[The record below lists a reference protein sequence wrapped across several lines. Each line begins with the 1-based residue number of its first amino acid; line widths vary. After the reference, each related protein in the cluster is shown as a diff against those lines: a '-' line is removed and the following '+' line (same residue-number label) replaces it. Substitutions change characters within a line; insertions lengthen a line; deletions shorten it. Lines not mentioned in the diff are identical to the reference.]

1 MTDRNAA
8 TMGKSAKQEPVKGD
22 DGKAVNRDKSSNA
35 TASGNHKAPTKKR
48 RKVNHDVVL
57 RMCSRGF
64 ALGFQAVDS
73 STPIPG
79 AWLNMAHES
88 IYRNKKSIG
97 LTSLRRFIIACVYCR
112 RSERPCTRC
121 IKRNIGHLCHDEP
134 RDADSKKA
142 KSVQSTQSIQAP
154 SVVDESDAQ
163 SDMARSSISSTMGPP
178 PPTFD
183 TTRQRGSK
191 SFGGVLGQGSPLSIV
206 QPGQVSGLQ
215 GNALNNGNSNANQF
229 AGFQDAWMTAQNHFH
244 DMNSYHPNY
253 MIASEVT
260 HEFNLLNDFLH
271 TSLLD
276 DGSVPPEEQQ
286 SPAFKRSSQSQSEM
300 LPMFGNNNTNTSMG
314 VGGSNT
320 MSNMTEGSMLPPPP
334 NVEGK
339 NIPRPGSVVPADK
352 AREYYLQ
359 AADPSGNDTPE
370 ERMARVLKAKYD
382 AGLLK
387 PFNYINGYSR
397 LGAYLN
403 SHITT
408 ASREKILRTIAR
420 FRPAFREKA
429 HALTDIELVY
439 VEMWFEKQLMDYDR
453 VFASMAV
460 PACCW
465 RRTGEIF
472 RGNKEMA
479 ELIGVSVAQLRDGK
493 IALHEI
499 LTEESMVRYWEEFG
513 TIAFDPAHETLL
525 TACSLKNP
533 TPGSTHPVVKCCFSF
548 MIRRDEH
555 KLIGTEF
562 ATDLL
567 SKLPTSCDSSSTD
580 VLLSDLNH
588 HIATANVLA
597 ENRIAPPLE
606 VSRNLKDIGRKLWN
620 ECIKERRK
628 RANLLQ
634 SASRTQLLV
643 RTRVLAFLAHALA
656 REHRRGKRR
665 DNLEEIIYMMGLSLT
680 LARVC
685 VESSDLDG
693 ALLSMAKAADYIGQ
707 LKNINNLTTEDRA
720 QVQKIE
726 AEYLTMRCALSWKQ
740 GRLDVAEHMYA
751 KADVLLHN
759 LDPISA
765 EHLADTFHGIGGD
778 LLSKGDNEMALKWL
792 RRALDLIN
800 DQALERL
807 STEGLEL
814 RISIYHELIQAFL
827 ATGSQDGLQEAENL
841 VSHVESEIGDKPVVL
856 HWRLEIL
863 QRSPSEVFN
872 ADACASIL
880 RRMIRSLDLS
890 DAGLGFLLHGISELR
905 IRGPRLAIGLM
916 DELLLR
922 KLMPSCNMDWIGKAI
937 VRRVWMGT
945 MEADASVSV
954 ADLTQTLDQLVQEA
968 GQCDVEAS
976 TAALS
981 LIWKKLDTSYSKKQY
996 KESQLWC
1003 QLALHSIFAN
1013 SGEACQGKF
1022 SRRLVL
1028 CATSCSDAETAFSAF
1043 HSMPKST
1050 QDEPLTRYLMFRVSL
1065 LNWDHD
1071 LGRQCVEF
1079 LGKFAEKSQC
1089 RDILYACIRDAQH
1102 VGDKLMT
1109 LEALKAVA
1117 ETFDDEGSLTINLP
1131 SILRCTIRLIHSLE
1145 SQGGSEGDASPELAE
1160 ETCRIFER
1168 ACEHAKLD
1176 PRDEQGCKVFTGLW
1190 HLIRIFRVCLA
1201 FVDCY
1206 PSDLPS
1212 EDDTDLRLMSVRC
1225 HFVIAAALVSQAR
1238 TEDKVDEQLQQYLET
1253 RRHISEFDTLFDTHF
1268 RNDPKS
1274 QIYPDLLA
1282 KLSTLFVFD
1291 FESAVCL
1298 KSWDDLSQ
1306 IIRKAQICQNETMY
1320 KAMGDCLLRS
1330 EASGNV
1336 VYGTMRL
1343 IINEIFSL
1351 EQFDNQQLAKY
1362 MRCMFQAI
1370 LPLDDNLA
1378 FQVVEQAVQIA
1389 REGSQVQ
1396 KPFPAEDLDWI
1407 IATTFNHAID
1417 ILARGDE
1424 DLCQQ
1429 WAMKALDLT
1438 KYMDDN
1444 GDMRDMLQERVV
1456 KLGLSKG
1463 APS

>member
-8 TMGKSAKQEPVKGD
+8 AMDKGAKQEPAGGD
-22 DGKAVNRDKSSNA
+22 NGKAVNRDKSSN
-35 TASGNHKAPTKKR
+35 TAAPGTHKAPTKKR
-48 RKVNHDVVL
+48 RKVNHVL
-57 RMCSRGF
+57 LRN
-64 ALGFQAVDS
+64 ALAGHARW
-73 STPIPG
+73 G
-79 AWLNMAHES
+79 WE
-88 IYRNKKSIG
+88 
-97 LTSLRRFIIACVYCR
+97 
-112 RSERPCTRC
+112 C

-163 SDMARSSISSTMGPP
+163 SDIARSSISSTMGPP

-183 TTRQRGSK
+183 TTRQRGK

-244 DMNSYHPNY
+244 DMHSYHPNY
-253 MIASEVT
+253 MIAPEVT

-276 DGSVPPEEQQ
+276 DGAVPPEEQH

-300 LPMFGNNNTNTSMG
+300 LPRFGNNNNSMAA
-314 VGGSNT
+314 GSSNS
-320 MSNMTEGSMLPPPP
+320 MSNMSGGAMLPPPP
-334 NVEGK
+334 TVEGK

-387 PFNYINGYSR
+387 PFNYIKGYAR
-397 LGAYLN
+397 LGTYLD
-403 SHITT
+403 SHIA
-408 ASREKILRTIAR
+408 ASSKQKILRTIDR

-429 HALTDIELVY
+429 HALTDMELVY

-533 TPGSTHPVVKCCFSF
+533 NPGSTHPVVKCCFSF

-555 KLIGTEF
+555 KLPALIVEF

-567 SKLPTSCDSSSTD
+567 SKLPTSYDSSSTD
-580 VLLSDLNH
+580 VLLSDLNVQ
-588 HIATANVLA
+588 IVAAKALD
-597 ENRIAPPLE
+597 ENRIAPPVDISKKL
-606 VSRNLKDIGRKLWN
+606 RDIGRKLWN
-620 ECIKERRK
+620 ECIKERR
-628 RANLLQ
+628 RRDDLLL
-634 SASRTQLLV
+634 SPPRIQLQV
-643 RTRVLAFLAHALA
+643 RTRVLAFFAHALA
-656 REHRRGKRR
+656 REHRRGKRK
-665 DNLEEIIYMMGLSLT
+665 DNVEEIMYMMGLSLT
-680 LARVC
+680 LGRVC
-685 VESSDLDG
+685 IESSDTD
-693 ALLSMAKAADYIGQ
+693 AAHMSMAKAADYIDR
-707 LKNINNLTTEDRA
+707 LKNTDNVTAEDKI

-726 AEYLTMRCALSWKQ
+726 AEYLTLRCALSWKQ

-751 KADVLLHN
+751 KADELLHH
-759 LDPISA
+759 LDPSSA
-765 EHLADTFHGIGGD
+765 EHLADTFHCIGSGF
-778 LLSKGDNEMALKWL
+778 LSSNDHDMALKWL
-792 RRALDLIN
+792 RRALSLIN
-800 DQALERL
+800 DQPLERL
-807 STEGLEL
+807 STGGLEL
-814 RISIYHELIQAFL
+814 RMSIHHELIQAL
-827 ATGSQDGLQEAENL
+827 LTTGSQEGLQEADDL
-841 VSHVESEIGDKPVVL
+841 ASRVESEIGDKPVVL
-856 HWRLEIL
+856 HWKLEIL
-863 QRSPSEVFN
+863 QRSPSEIFN
-872 ADACASIL
+872 TDACASIL

-890 DAGLGFLLHGISELR
+890 DASLGFLLHGISELR
-905 IRGPRLAIGLM
+905 TRGPRLALGLM
-916 DELLLR
+916 DELLLS
-922 KLMPSCNMDWIGKAI
+922 KLMLYSNKDWISKAV

-945 MEADASVSV
+945 METDVS
-954 ADLTQTLDQLVQEA
+954 AGATDLAQLLEKLTQETGPCE
-968 GQCDVEAS
+968 VEAS

-981 LIWKKLDTSYSKKQY
+981 KLIWKKLDTTYSKKWY

-1003 QLALHSIFAN
+1003 QAALHPAFSN

-1028 CATSCSDAETAFSAF
+1028 CAIACGDAEAAQSAF
-1043 HSMPKST
+1043 HTMPKST
-1050 QDEPLTRYLMFRVSL
+1050 QDEPLTRYLMFKVSL

-1071 LGRQCVEF
+1071 LGRQCIEF
-1079 LGKFAEKSQC
+1079 LGRFADKAQC
-1089 RDILYACIRDAQH
+1089 RDILYACVREAQH
-1102 VGDKLMT
+1102 VGDKLLT
-1109 LEALKAVA
+1109 LEALKVVA
-1117 ETFDDEGSLTINLP
+1117 ETFDVENSSNINLP
-1131 SILRCTIRLIHSLE
+1131 SILRCTVRLIHLIE
-1145 SQGGSEGDASPELAE
+1145 SQDDKEEDQSPQLAE
-1160 ETCRIFER
+1160 ETCRTFE
-1168 ACEHAKLD
+1168 K
-1176 PRDEQGCKVFTGLW
+1176 
-1190 HLIRIFRVCLA
+1190 
-1201 FVDCY
+1201 
-1206 PSDLPS
+1206 
-1212 EDDTDLRLMSVRC
+1212 
-1225 HFVIAAALVSQAR
+1225 
-1238 TEDKVDEQLQQYLET
+1238 
-1253 RRHISEFDTLFDTHF
+1253 EFDTLFDNHF

-1274 QIYPDLLA
+1274 PIYPDLLA
-1282 KLSTLFVFD
+1282 KMSTLFVFD
-1291 FESAVCL
+1291 FESAICL
-1298 KSWDDLSQ
+1298 KNWDDLSQ
-1306 IIRKAQICQNETMY
+1306 IIRKARVCKDEIMY

-1330 EASGNV
+1330 EASGN
-1336 VYGTMRL
+1336 
-1343 IINEIFSL
+1343 
-1351 EQFDNQQLAKY
+1351 EQFDNQRLAKY

-1389 REGSQVQ
+1389 REGSQVSKPHHYGGWGKANMKLQMQ

-1438 KYMDDN
+1438 GYMDDG
-1444 GDMRDMLQERVV
+1444 GDMRDMLRERVV

-1463 APS
+1463 VQS

>member
-8 TMGKSAKQEPVKGD
+8 AMGKSAKQEPAKGD
-22 DGKAVNRDKSSNA
+22 DGKAVNRDKNSNA

-48 RKVNHDVVL
+48 RKVNHADNL
-57 RMCSRGF
+57 F
-64 ALGFQAVDS
+64 
-73 STPIPG
+73 ST
-79 AWLNMAHES
+79 
-88 IYRNKKSIG
+88 
-97 LTSLRRFIIACVYCR
+97 CVQHMTCDL
-112 RSERPCTRC
+112 ERPCTRC

-191 SFGGVLGQGSPLSIV
+191 SFGGVLGQGSPLSLV

-215 GNALNNGNSNANQF
+215 GNALNSSNSNANQF

-244 DMNSYHPNY
+244 DMHSYHPNY

-276 DGSVPPEEQQ
+276 DGSVPPEDQQ

-300 LPMFGNNNTNTSMG
+300 LPRFGNNTNTSVG
-314 VGGSNT
+314 AGGSNT

-555 KLIGTEF
+555 KLPALIVVGIGNGAWIQGFGAVGTEF
-562 ATDLL
+562 ATDLF

-588 HIATANVLA
+588 HITTASVLA

-606 VSRNLKDIGRKLWN
+606 VSRSLKDIGRKLWN

-628 RANLLQ
+628 RDNFLQ

-643 RTRVLAFLAHALA
+643 RTRVLAFLTHALA

-693 ALLSMAKAADYIGQ
+693 ALLSMTKAADYIDR
-707 LKNINNLTTEDRA
+707 LKNIHSLTTEDSA

-751 KADVLLHN
+751 KAGDLLHN
-759 LDPISA
+759 LDPSSA
-765 EHLADTFHGIGGD
+765 EHLADTFHEIGDD
-778 LLSKGDNEMALKWL
+778 LLSRGDNEMALKWL
-792 RRALDLIN
+792 RRAFDLIN

-814 RISIYHELIQAFL
+814 RISIHHGLIQALL
-827 ATGSQDGLQEAENL
+827 ATESQDGLQEAKNL

-872 ADACASIL
+872 TDACASIL
-880 RRMIRSLDLS
+880 RRMIRSLDMS

-905 IRGPRLAIGLM
+905 MRGPRLAIGLM

-922 KLMPSCNMDWIGKAI
+922 KLMPSRNMDWLGKAI

-945 MEADASVSV
+945 MEADTSVSV
-954 ADLTQTLDQLVQEA
+954 ADLTRTLDQLLQEA
-968 GQCDVEAS
+968 GQCDVDAS

-981 LIWKKLDTSYSKKQY
+981 KLLWKKLDTTYSKKQY

-1003 QLALHSIFAN
+1003 QAALHSIFAN

-1022 SRRLVL
+1022 SRRLIL
-1028 CATSCSDAETAFSAF
+1028 CATSCSDAEAALSAF
-1043 HSMPKST
+1043 HSMPRSI
-1050 QDEPLTRYLMFRVSL
+1050 QDEPLTRYLMFRASL

-1079 LGKFAEKSQC
+1079 LGKFSEKSQC

-1117 ETFDDEGSLTINLP
+1117 ETFDGEGSLTINLP
-1131 SILRCTIRLIHSLE
+1131 SILRCTIRLIHSLGSQEGRE
-1145 SQGGSEGDASPELAE
+1145 SDPGPELAE
-1160 ETCRIFER
+1160 ETCRIFES
-1168 ACEHAKLD
+1168 AGEHAKLE
-1176 PRDEQGCKVFTGLW
+1176 PKDEQGCKVFTVSELHW
-1190 HLIRIFRVCLA
+1190 FRKNA
-1201 FVDCY
+1201 Y
-1206 PSDLPS
+1206 N
-1212 EDDTDLRLMSVRC
+1212 
-1225 HFVIAAALVSQAR
+1225 I
-1238 TEDKVDEQLQQYLET
+1238 DEQLQQYLET
-1253 RRHISEFDTLFDTHF
+1253 RRHISEYDTLFDAHF

-1298 KSWDDLSQ
+1298 KSWDDLTQ
-1306 IIRKAQICQNETMY
+1306 IIRKARICKDGMMF

-1343 IINEIFSL
+1343 IINEVFSL

-1370 LPLDDNLA
+1370 LPLNDNLA

-1389 REGSQVQ
+1389 REGSQMQ
-1396 KPFPAEDLDWI
+1396 KPFPTEDLDWI

-1438 KYMDDN
+1438 EYMDDN
-1444 GDMRDMLQERVV
+1444 GDMRDMLRERVV

-1463 APS
+1463 AAS

>member
-1 MTDRNAA
+1 MA
-8 TMGKSAKQEPVKGD
+8 SA
-22 DGKAVNRDKSSNA
+22 
-35 TASGNHKAPTKKR
+35 
-48 RKVNHDVVL
+48 
-57 RMCSRGF
+57 
-64 ALGFQAVDS
+64 
-73 STPIPG
+73 
-79 AWLNMAHES
+79 
-88 IYRNKKSIG
+88 
-97 LTSLRRFIIACVYCR
+97 
-112 RSERPCTRC
+112 
-121 IKRNIGHLCHDEP
+121 
-134 RDADSKKA
+134 
-142 KSVQSTQSIQAP
+142 
-154 SVVDESDAQ
+154 
-163 SDMARSSISSTMGPP
+163 
-178 PPTFD
+178 
-183 TTRQRGSK
+183 
-191 SFGGVLGQGSPLSIV
+191 
-206 QPGQVSGLQ
+206 
-215 GNALNNGNSNANQF
+215 
-229 AGFQDAWMTAQNHFH
+229 
-244 DMNSYHPNY
+244 
-253 MIASEVT
+253 EV
-260 HEFNLLNDFLH
+260 
-271 TSLLD
+271 
-276 DGSVPPEEQQ
+276 
-286 SPAFKRSSQSQSEM
+286 
-300 LPMFGNNNTNTSMG
+300 
-314 VGGSNT
+314 
-320 MSNMTEGSMLPPPP
+320 
-334 NVEGK
+334 
-339 NIPRPGSVVPADK
+339 
-352 AREYYLQ
+352 
-359 AADPSGNDTPE
+359 
-370 ERMARVLKAKYD
+370 
-382 AGLLK
+382 
-387 PFNYINGYSR
+387 
-397 LGAYLN
+397 
-403 SHITT
+403 
-408 ASREKILRTIAR
+408 
-420 FRPAFREKA
+420 
-429 HALTDIELVY
+429 
-439 VEMWFEKQLMDYDR
+439 
-453 VFASMAV
+453 
-460 PACCW
+460 
-465 RRTGEIF
+465 
-472 RGNKEMA
+472 
-479 ELIGVSVAQLRDGK
+479 
-493 IALHEI
+493 
-499 LTEESMVRYWEEFG
+499 
-513 TIAFDPAHETLL
+513 LL
-525 TACSLKNP
+525 TR
-533 TPGSTHPVVKCCFSF
+533 G
-548 MIRRDEH
+548 
-555 KLIGTEF
+555 IGTEF
-562 ATDLL
+562 ATDLF

-588 HIATANVLA
+588 HINTANSLA
-597 ENRIAPPLE
+597 ENRIAPPIE
-606 VSRNLKDIGRKLWN
+606 VSKNLKDIGRKLWN
-620 ECIKERRK
+620 ECIKERR
-628 RANLLQ
+628 RRDNLLQ

-693 ALLSMAKAADYIGQ
+693 ALLSMAKAADYIER
-707 LKNINNLTTEDRA
+707 LKKIDNLTAEDSA

-751 KADVLLHN
+751 KADDLLHN
-759 LDPISA
+759 LDPTSA

-778 LLSKGDNEMALKWL
+778 LLSRGDNEMALKWL

-814 RISIYHELIQAFL
+814 RISIHHELIQAFI

-905 IRGPRLAIGLM
+905 MRGPRLAIGLV

-922 KLMPSCNMDWIGKAI
+922 KLMPSRNMGWIGKAI

-945 MEADASVSV
+945 MEADASASV
-954 ADLTQTLDQLVQEA
+954 ADLTQTLNQLVQEA

-1003 QLALHSIFAN
+1003 QVALHSIFAN
-1013 SGEACQGKF
+1013 SGEVCQGKF

-1028 CATSCSDAETAFSAF
+1028 CATSCSDAEAALSAF
-1043 HSMPKST
+1043 HSMPRSI

-1089 RDILYACIRDAQH
+1089 RDILYACIRDAQL

-1145 SQGGSEGDASPELAE
+1145 LQECNEGDPSPQLAE

-1168 ACEHAKLD
+1168 AGEHAKLE
-1176 PRDEQGCKVFTGLW
+1176 PKDEQGCKVFTVSELHW
-1190 HLIRIFRVCLA
+1190 FRKNA
-1201 FVDCY
+1201 Y
-1206 PSDLPS
+1206 NIG
-1212 EDDTDLRLMSVRC
+1212 DDTDLRLMSVRC
-1225 HFVIAAALVSQAR
+1225 HFVVAAALISQAR
-1238 TEDKVDEQLQQYLET
+1238 TGDKVDEQLQQYLET
-1253 RRHISEFDTLFDTHF
+1253 RRHISEFDTLFDAHF
-1268 RNDPKS
+1268 RNNPKS

-1282 KLSTLFVFD
+1282 KLSMLFVFD
-1291 FESAVCL
+1291 FEGAVCL
-1298 KSWDDLSQ
+1298 KSWDDLGQ
-1306 IIRKAQICQNETMY
+1306 IIRKARICKDEMMY

-1370 LPLDDNLA
+1370 LPLDDSLA

-1389 REGSQVQ
+1389 REGSQMQ

-1438 KYMDDN
+1438 EYMDDN
-1444 GDMRDMLQERVV
+1444 GDMRDMLRERVV

>member
-8 TMGKSAKQEPVKGD
+8 TMGKSAKQEPAKGD
-22 DGKAVNRDKSSNA
+22 DGKAVNRDKNSNV

-48 RKVNHDVVL
+48 RKVNHV
-57 RMCSRGF
+57 
-64 ALGFQAVDS
+64 
-73 STPIPG
+73 
-79 AWLNMAHES
+79 
-88 IYRNKKSIG
+88 
-97 LTSLRRFIIACVYCR
+97 
-112 RSERPCTRC
+112 
-121 IKRNIGHLCHDEP
+121 
-134 RDADSKKA
+134 
-142 KSVQSTQSIQAP
+142 
-154 SVVDESDAQ
+154 
-163 SDMARSSISSTMGPP
+163 
-178 PPTFD
+178 
-183 TTRQRGSK
+183 
-191 SFGGVLGQGSPLSIV
+191 
-206 QPGQVSGLQ
+206 
-215 GNALNNGNSNANQF
+215 

-244 DMNSYHPNY
+244 DMHSYHPNY

-300 LPMFGNNNTNTSMG
+300 LPRFGNNTNTSMG
-314 VGGSNT
+314 AGGSNT

-562 ATDLL
+562 ATDLFT
-567 SKLPTSCDSSSTD
+567 KLPTSCDSGSTD

-588 HIATANVLA
+588 HITTANVLA

-628 RANLLQ
+628 RDNLLQ

-665 DNLEEIIYMMGLSLT
+665 DNLEEIIYVMGLSLT

-693 ALLSMAKAADYIGQ
+693 ALLSMAKAADYIDR
-707 LKNINNLTTEDRA
+707 LKKIDNLTTEDRV

-751 KADVLLHN
+751 KAGDLLHN
-759 LDPISA
+759 LDPSSA
-765 EHLADTFHGIGGD
+765 EHLADTFHEIGGD
-778 LLSKGDNEMALKWL
+778 LLSRGDNEMALKWL
-792 RRALDLIN
+792 RRALGLIN

-814 RISIYHELIQAFL
+814 RISIHHELIQALL

-863 QRSPSEVFN
+863 QRSPSEFFN

-890 DAGLGFLLHGISELR
+890 DAGLDFLLHGISELR
-905 IRGPRLAIGLM
+905 MRGPRLAIGLM

-922 KLMPSCNMDWIGKAI
+922 KLMPSRNMNWIGKAI
-937 VRRVWMGT
+937 VRRVWIGT

-954 ADLTQTLDQLVQEA
+954 ADLIQTLDQLVQEA

-1003 QLALHSIFAN
+1003 QAALHSIFAN

-1028 CATSCSDAETAFSAF
+1028 CATSCSDSEAALSAF
-1043 HSMPKST
+1043 HSMPRSI
-1050 QDEPLTRYLMFRVSL
+1050 QDEPLTRYLMFRVSV

-1117 ETFDDEGSLTINLP
+1117 ETFDAEGSLTINLP

-1145 SQGGSEGDASPELAE
+1145 SQEGSEGDRSPELAE

-1168 ACEHAKLD
+1168 AGEHAKLE
-1176 PRDEQGCKVFTGLW
+1176 PKDEQGLRVFTVSELHWFRKNAYNIGVTKCHVWGLW
-1190 HLIRIFRVCLA
+1190 YLIRIFRACLA

-1225 HFVIAAALVSQAR
+1225 HFVVAAALISQAR
-1238 TEDKVDEQLQQYLET
+1238 TGDKVDEQLQQYLET
-1253 RRHISEFDTLFDTHF
+1253 RRHISEFDTLFNAHF
-1268 RNDPKS
+1268 RNDSRS
-1274 QIYPDLLA
+1274 QVYPDLLA

-1298 KSWDDLSQ
+1298 KSWDDLRH
-1306 IIRKAQICQNETMY
+1306 IIRKARICKDEMMY

-1389 REGSQVQ
+1389 REGSQMQ

-1438 KYMDDN
+1438 EYMDDN
-1444 GDMRDMLQERVV
+1444 GDMRDMLRERVV
-1456 KLGLSKG
+1456 KLDLSKG

>member
-8 TMGKSAKQEPVKGD
+8 TMGKSAKQEPAKGD
-22 DGKAVNRDKSSNA
+22 DGKAVNRDKNSNA
-35 TASGNHKAPTKKR
+35 TPSGNHKAPTKKR
-48 RKVNHDVVL
+48 RKVNH
-57 RMCSRGF
+57 
-64 ALGFQAVDS
+64 
-73 STPIPG
+73 
-79 AWLNMAHES
+79 
-88 IYRNKKSIG
+88 
-97 LTSLRRFIIACVYCR
+97 ACVYCR
-112 RSERPCTRC
+112 RSHMTCDLERPCTRC

-244 DMNSYHPNY
+244 DMHSYHPNY

-300 LPMFGNNNTNTSMG
+300 LPRFGNNANTSMG
-314 VGGSNT
+314 AGGSNT

-334 NVEGK
+334 NIEGK

-555 KLIGTEF
+555 KL
-562 ATDLL
+562 
-567 SKLPTSCDSSSTD
+567 P
-580 VLLSDLNH
+580 
-588 HIATANVLA
+588 
-597 ENRIAPPLE
+597 
-606 VSRNLKDIGRKLWN
+606 
-620 ECIKERRK
+620 
-628 RANLLQ
+628 
-634 SASRTQLLV
+634 
-643 RTRVLAFLAHALA
+643 AL
-656 REHRRGKRR
+656 
-665 DNLEEIIYMMGLSLT
+665 IV
-680 LARVC
+680 ARVC

-693 ALLSMAKAADYIGQ
+693 ALLSMAKAADYIDR
-707 LKNINNLTTEDRA
+707 LKKIDNLTTEDRV

-740 GRLDVAEHMYA
+740 GRLDVAEH
-751 KADVLLHN
+751 
-759 LDPISA
+759 I
-765 EHLADTFHGIGGD
+765 I
-778 LLSKGDNEMALKWL
+778 
-792 RRALDLIN
+792 
-800 DQALERL
+800 
-807 STEGLEL
+807 
-814 RISIYHELIQAFL
+814 
-827 ATGSQDGLQEAENL
+827 
-841 VSHVESEIGDKPVVL
+841 
-856 HWRLEIL
+856 
-863 QRSPSEVFN
+863 
-872 ADACASIL
+872 
-880 RRMIRSLDLS
+880 
-890 DAGLGFLLHGISELR
+890 
-905 IRGPRLAIGLM
+905 
-916 DELLLR
+916 
-922 KLMPSCNMDWIGKAI
+922 
-937 VRRVWMGT
+937 
-945 MEADASVSV
+945 
-954 ADLTQTLDQLVQEA
+954 
-968 GQCDVEAS
+968 
-976 TAALS
+976 
-981 LIWKKLDTSYSKKQY
+981 
-996 KESQLWC
+996 
-1003 QLALHSIFAN
+1003 
-1013 SGEACQGKF
+1013 
-1022 SRRLVL
+1022 
-1028 CATSCSDAETAFSAF
+1028 
-1043 HSMPKST
+1043 

-1065 LNWDHD
+1065 LTWDHD

-1089 RDILYACIRDAQH
+1089 RDILYACTRDAQH

-1117 ETFDDEGSLTINLP
+1117 ETFDAEGSLTINLP

-1145 SQGGSEGDASPELAE
+1145 SQEGSEGDRSPELAE

-1168 ACEHAKLD
+1168 AGEHAKLE
-1176 PRDEQGCKVFTGLW
+1176 PKDEQGCRVFTVSELHWFRKNAYNIGVTKCHVWGLW
-1190 HLIRIFRVCLA
+1190 YLIRIFRACLA

-1225 HFVIAAALVSQAR
+1225 HFVVAAALISQAR
-1238 TEDKVDEQLQQYLET
+1238 TGDKVDEQLQQYLET
-1253 RRHISEFDTLFDTHF
+1253 RRHISEFDTLFDAHF
-1268 RNDPKS
+1268 RNDSKS
-1274 QIYPDLLA
+1274 QVYPDLLA

-1298 KSWDDLSQ
+1298 KSWDDLRH
-1306 IIRKAQICQNETMY
+1306 IIRKARICKDEMMY

-1389 REGSQVQ
+1389 REGSQMQ

-1429 WAMKALDLT
+1429 WAMKALDMT
-1438 KYMDDN
+1438 EYMDDN
-1444 GDMRDMLQERVV
+1444 GDMRDMLRERVV
-1456 KLGLSKG
+1456 KLDLSKG

>member
-8 TMGKSAKQEPVKGD
+8 TMGKSAKQEPAKGD

-35 TASGNHKAPTKKR
+35 TASGNNKAPTKKR
-48 RKVNHDVVL
+48 RKVNHADNL
-57 RMCSRGF
+57 F
-64 ALGFQAVDS
+64 
-73 STPIPG
+73 STRVQHMTCD
-79 AWLNMAHES
+79 L
-88 IYRNKKSIG
+88 
-97 LTSLRRFIIACVYCR
+97 
-112 RSERPCTRC
+112 
-121 IKRNIGHLCHDEP
+121 RNIGHLCHDEP

-244 DMNSYHPNY
+244 DMHSYHPNY

-300 LPMFGNNNTNTSMG
+300 LPRFGNNTNTSMG
-314 VGGSNT
+314 AGGSNT

-555 KLIGTEF
+555 KLIGIEF
-562 ATDLL
+562 ATDLF
-567 SKLPTSCDSSSTD
+567 SKLPTSCDSSSTE

-588 HIATANVLA
+588 HITTAKFLT
-597 ENRIAPPLE
+597 ENRISPPLE

-620 ECIKERRK
+620 ECIKERR
-628 RANLLQ
+628 RRDNLLQ

-680 LARVC
+680 LVRIC

-693 ALLSMAKAADYIGQ
+693 AFLSMAKAADYIDR
-707 LKNINNLTTEDRA
+707 LKKIDNLSAEDSA

-740 GRLDVAEHMYA
+740 GRLDVAEHLYA
-751 KADVLLHN
+751 KADDLLHN
-759 LDPISA
+759 LDPTSA

-778 LLSKGDNEMALKWL
+778 LLSRGDNEMALKWL

-814 RISIYHELIQAFL
+814 RISIHHELIQTL
-827 ATGSQDGLQEAENL
+827 LSTGSQDGLQEAENL

-863 QRSPSEVFN
+863 QRSPSEIFN

-905 IRGPRLAIGLM
+905 MRGPRLAIGLM

-922 KLMPSCNMDWIGKAI
+922 KLMPSRNMDWIGKAI

-954 ADLTQTLDQLVQEA
+954 AELTQTMDQLVQEA

-981 LIWKKLDTSYSKKQY
+981 KLIWKKLDTSYSKKQY

-1003 QLALHSIFAN
+1003 QVALHSIFAN

-1028 CATSCSDAETAFSAF
+1028 CATSCSDSEAALSAF
-1043 HSMPKST
+1043 HSMPRSI

-1079 LGKFAEKSQC
+1079 LGNFAEKSQC

-1145 SQGGSEGDASPELAE
+1145 SQEGSDGDPSPELAE

-1168 ACEHAKLD
+1168 AGEHAKLK
-1176 PRDEQGCKVFTGLW
+1176 PKDEQGCKVFTVSELHW
-1190 HLIRIFRVCLA
+1190 FRKNA
-1201 FVDCY
+1201 Y
-1206 PSDLPS
+1206 N
-1212 EDDTDLRLMSVRC
+1212 
-1225 HFVIAAALVSQAR
+1225 I
-1238 TEDKVDEQLQQYLET
+1238 DEQLQQYLET
-1253 RRHISEFDTLFDTHF
+1253 RWHISEFDTLFDAHF

-1282 KLSTLFVFD
+1282 KLSTLFLFD

-1306 IIRKAQICQNETMY
+1306 IIRKARICKDEMIY

-1330 EASGNV
+1330 QASGNI

-1389 REGSQVQ
+1389 REGSQMQ

-1438 KYMDDN
+1438 EYMDDN
-1444 GDMRDMLQERVV
+1444 GDMRDMLRERVV

>member
-1 MTDRNAA
+1 MSDRNAS
-8 TMGKSAKQEPVKGD
+8 TMSKSAKQEPAKGD

-35 TASGNHKAPTKKR
+35 TASGNNKAPTKKR
-48 RKVNHDVVL
+48 RKVNHGSRCGVAHVL
-57 RMCSRGF
+57 MEVRAGVLVC
-64 ALGFQAVDS
+64 
-73 STPIPG
+73 
-79 AWLNMAHES
+79 
-88 IYRNKKSIG
+88 
-97 LTSLRRFIIACVYCR
+97 IADDL
-112 RSERPCTRC
+112 C

-183 TTRQRGSK
+183 TTRQQRGSK

-244 DMNSYHPNY
+244 DMHSYHPNY

-300 LPMFGNNNTNTSMG
+300 LPRFGNNTNTSMG
-314 VGGSNT
+314 AGGSNT
-320 MSNMTEGSMLPPPP
+320 MSNITEGSMLPPPP

-555 KLIGTEF
+555 KLPALIVDLGKALGYKDLEQF
-562 ATDLL
+562 ATDLF

-588 HIATANVLA
+588 HINTANSLA

-606 VSRNLKDIGRKLWN
+606 VSKNLKDIGRKLWN
-620 ECIKERRK
+620 ECIKERR
-628 RANLLQ
+628 RRDNLLQ
-634 SASRTQLLV
+634 STSRTQLLV
-643 RTRVLAFLAHALA
+643 RTRVLSFLAHALA

-693 ALLSMAKAADYIGQ
+693 ALLSMAKAADYIDR
-707 LKNINNLTTEDRA
+707 LKKIDNLATEDKT

-740 GRLDVAEHMYA
+740 GRLDVAEHMYT
-751 KADVLLHN
+751 KADDLLHN

-778 LLSKGDNEMALKWL
+778 LLSRGDNEMALKWL

-814 RISIYHELIQAFL
+814 RMSIHHELIKAFL
-827 ATGSQDGLQEAENL
+827 ATVSQDGLQEAENL
-841 VSHVESEIGDKPVVL
+841 VSQVESEIGDKPVVL

-863 QRSPSEVFN
+863 QQSPSEVFN

-905 IRGPRLAIGLM
+905 MRSPRLAIGLM
-916 DELLLR
+916 DEILLR
-922 KLMPSCNMDWIGKAI
+922 KLMPSRNLGWIGKAV

-968 GQCDVEAS
+968 GQCDIEAS

-981 LIWKKLDTSYSKKQY
+981 KLIWKKLDASYSKKQY

-1003 QLALHSIFAN
+1003 QAALHSIFAN

-1028 CATSCSDAETAFSAF
+1028 CATSCNDAEAALSAF
-1043 HSMPKST
+1043 HSMPRSI
-1050 QDEPLTRYLMFRVSL
+1050 QEEPLTRYLMFRVSL
-1065 LNWDHD
+1065 LNWDHE

-1145 SQGGSEGDASPELAE
+1145 SQEGSEGDPSPELAE

-1168 ACEHAKLD
+1168 AGEHAKLE
-1176 PRDEQGCKVFTGLW
+1176 PKDEQGCKVFTVSELHW
-1190 HLIRIFRVCLA
+1190 FRKNA
-1201 FVDCY
+1201 Y
-1206 PSDLPS
+1206 N
-1212 EDDTDLRLMSVRC
+1212 
-1225 HFVIAAALVSQAR
+1225 I
-1238 TEDKVDEQLQQYLET
+1238 
-1253 RRHISEFDTLFDTHF
+1253 EFDTLFDAHF

-1306 IIRKAQICQNETMY
+1306 IIRKARICKNEMMY

-1389 REGSQVQ
+1389 REGSQMQ

-1417 ILARGDE
+1417 VLARGDE

-1438 KYMDDN
+1438 EHMDDN
-1444 GDMRDMLQERVV
+1444 GDMRDMLRERVV

>member
-1 MTDRNAA
+1 
-8 TMGKSAKQEPVKGD
+8 
-22 DGKAVNRDKSSNA
+22 
-35 TASGNHKAPTKKR
+35 
-48 RKVNHDVVL
+48 
-57 RMCSRGF
+57 
-64 ALGFQAVDS
+64 
-73 STPIPG
+73 
-79 AWLNMAHES
+79 
-88 IYRNKKSIG
+88 
-97 LTSLRRFIIACVYCR
+97 
-112 RSERPCTRC
+112 
-121 IKRNIGHLCHDEP
+121 
-134 RDADSKKA
+134 
-142 KSVQSTQSIQAP
+142 
-154 SVVDESDAQ
+154 
-163 SDMARSSISSTMGPP
+163 
-178 PPTFD
+178 
-183 TTRQRGSK
+183 
-191 SFGGVLGQGSPLSIV
+191 
-206 QPGQVSGLQ
+206 
-215 GNALNNGNSNANQF
+215 
-229 AGFQDAWMTAQNHFH
+229 
-244 DMNSYHPNY
+244 
-253 MIASEVT
+253 
-260 HEFNLLNDFLH
+260 
-271 TSLLD
+271 
-276 DGSVPPEEQQ
+276 
-286 SPAFKRSSQSQSEM
+286 
-300 LPMFGNNNTNTSMG
+300 
-314 VGGSNT
+314 
-320 MSNMTEGSMLPPPP
+320 
-334 NVEGK
+334 
-339 NIPRPGSVVPADK
+339 
-352 AREYYLQ
+352 
-359 AADPSGNDTPE
+359 
-370 ERMARVLKAKYD
+370 
-382 AGLLK
+382 
-387 PFNYINGYSR
+387 
-397 LGAYLN
+397 
-403 SHITT
+403 
-408 ASREKILRTIAR
+408 
-420 FRPAFREKA
+420 
-429 HALTDIELVY
+429 
-439 VEMWFEKQLMDYDR
+439 
-453 VFASMAV
+453 
-460 PACCW
+460 
-465 RRTGEIF
+465 
-472 RGNKEMA
+472 
-479 ELIGVSVAQLRDGK
+479 
-493 IALHEI
+493 
-499 LTEESMVRYWEEFG
+499 
-513 TIAFDPAHETLL
+513 
-525 TACSLKNP
+525 
-533 TPGSTHPVVKCCFSF
+533 
-548 MIRRDEH
+548 
-555 KLIGTEF
+555 
-562 ATDLL
+562 
-567 SKLPTSCDSSSTD
+567 
-580 VLLSDLNH
+580 
-588 HIATANVLA
+588 
-597 ENRIAPPLE
+597 
-606 VSRNLKDIGRKLWN
+606 
-620 ECIKERRK
+620 
-628 RANLLQ
+628 
-634 SASRTQLLV
+634 
-643 RTRVLAFLAHALA
+643 
-656 REHRRGKRR
+656 
-665 DNLEEIIYMMGLSLT
+665 MGLSLT

-693 ALLSMAKAADYIGQ
+693 ALLSMAKAADYIDR

-726 AEYLTMRCALSWKQ
+726 AEYLTMRCAL

-751 KADVLLHN
+751 KADDLLHN
-759 LDPISA
+759 LDPTSA

-800 DQALERL
+800 DQALDRL

-814 RISIYHELIQAFL
+814 RISIHHELIQAFL

-841 VSHVESEIGDKPVVL
+841 VSRVESEIGDKPVVL

-890 DAGLGFLLHGISELR
+890 AARLGFLLHGISELR
-905 IRGPRLAIGLM
+905 MRGPRLAIGLM

-945 MEADASVSV
+945 MEADASMSV

-996 KESQLWC
+996 KDSQLWC
-1003 QLALHSIFAN
+1003 QAALHSIFAN

-1043 HSMPKST
+1043 HSMPKSI

-1071 LGRQCVEF
+1071 FGRQCVEF

-1145 SQGGSEGDASPELAE
+1145 SQGGSEGDPSPGLAE
-1160 ETCRIFER
+1160 ETCRIFEK

-1190 HLIRIFRVCLA
+1190 HLIRIFRACLA

-1225 HFVIAAALVSQAR
+1225 HFVVAAALVSQAR

-1253 RRHISEFDTLFDTHF
+1253 RRHISEFDTLFDAHF

-1282 KLSTLFVFD
+1282 KLSTLFVLD

-1306 IIRKAQICQNETMY
+1306 IIRKAQICKNEMMY

-1438 KYMDDN
+1438 EYMDDN
-1444 GDMRDMLQERVV
+1444 GDMRDMLRERVV
-1456 KLGLSKG
+1456 KLGLSKE

>member
-8 TMGKSAKQEPVKGD
+8 TMGKSAKQEPAKGD

-48 RKVNHDVVL
+48 RKVNHADNP
-57 RMCSRGF
+57 F
-64 ALGFQAVDS
+64 
-73 STPIPG
+73 ST
-79 AWLNMAHES
+79 
-88 IYRNKKSIG
+88 
-97 LTSLRRFIIACVYCR
+97 CVQHMTCDL
-112 RSERPCTRC
+112 ERPCTRC

-300 LPMFGNNNTNTSMG
+300 LPRFGNNNTNTSMG

-555 KLIGTEF
+555 KLPALI
-562 ATDLL
+562 
-567 SKLPTSCDSSSTD
+567 
-580 VLLSDLNH
+580 V
-588 HIATANVLA
+588 ATANVLA

-628 RANLLQ
+628 RDNLLQ

-693 ALLSMAKAADYIGQ
+693 ALLSMAKAADYIDQ

-751 KADVLLHN
+751 KADVLLHD

-814 RISIYHELIQAFL
+814 RISIHHELIQAFL

-890 DAGLGFLLHGISELR
+890 DAGLGFLLHAISELR
-905 IRGPRLAIGLM
+905 MRGPRLAIGLM

-922 KLMPSCNMDWIGKAI
+922 KLMPFRNMDWIGKAV

-954 ADLTQTLDQLVQEA
+954 ADLNQTLDQLVQEA

-1003 QLALHSIFAN
+1003 QAALHSIFAN

-1079 LGKFAEKSQC
+1079 LGKFAEKAQC

-1190 HLIRIFRVCLA
+1190 HLIRIFRACLA

-1225 HFVIAAALVSQAR
+1225 HFVVAAALVSQAR

-1253 RRHISEFDTLFDTHF
+1253 RRHISEFDTLFDAHF

-1274 QIYPDLLA
+1274 QMYPDLLA

-1298 KSWDDLSQ
+1298 RSWDDLSQ
-1306 IIRKAQICQNETMY
+1306 IIRKAQICKSEIMY

-1438 KYMDDN
+1438 EYMDDN
-1444 GDMRDMLQERVV
+1444 GDMRDMLRERVV

-1463 APS
+1463 TPS

>member
-1 MTDRNAA
+1 
-8 TMGKSAKQEPVKGD
+8 
-22 DGKAVNRDKSSNA
+22 
-35 TASGNHKAPTKKR
+35 
-48 RKVNHDVVL
+48 
-57 RMCSRGF
+57 
-64 ALGFQAVDS
+64 
-73 STPIPG
+73 
-79 AWLNMAHES
+79 
-88 IYRNKKSIG
+88 
-97 LTSLRRFIIACVYCR
+97 
-112 RSERPCTRC
+112 
-121 IKRNIGHLCHDEP
+121 
-134 RDADSKKA
+134 
-142 KSVQSTQSIQAP
+142 
-154 SVVDESDAQ
+154 
-163 SDMARSSISSTMGPP
+163 MARSSISSTMGPP

-244 DMNSYHPNY
+244 DMHSYHPNY

-300 LPMFGNNNTNTSMG
+300 LPRFGNNTNTSMG
-314 VGGSNT
+314 AGGSNT

-555 KLIGTEF
+555 KLPALIVEF
-562 ATDLL
+562 ATDLF
-567 SKLPTSCDSSSTD
+567 SKLPTSCDSGSTD

-588 HIATANVLA
+588 HITTANVLA

-628 RANLLQ
+628 RDNLLQ

-665 DNLEEIIYMMGLSLT
+665 DNLEEIIYVMGLSLT

-693 ALLSMAKAADYIGQ
+693 ALLSMAKAADYIDR
-707 LKNINNLTTEDRA
+707 LKKIDNLTTEDRM

-726 AEYLTMRCALSWKQ
+726 AEYLAMRCALSWKQ

-751 KADVLLHN
+751 KAGDLLHN
-759 LDPISA
+759 LDPSSA

-778 LLSKGDNEMALKWL
+778 LLSRGDNEMALKWL

-800 DQALERL
+800 DQALESL

-814 RISIYHELIQAFL
+814 RISIHHELIQALL

-863 QRSPSEVFN
+863 QRSPSEFFN

-890 DAGLGFLLHGISELR
+890 DAGLDFLLHGISELR
-905 IRGPRLAIGLM
+905 MRGPRLAIGLT

-922 KLMPSCNMDWIGKAI
+922 KLMPSRNMDWIGKAI
-937 VRRVWMGT
+937 VRRVWIGT

-954 ADLTQTLDQLVQEA
+954 ADLIQTLDQLVQEA

-981 LIWKKLDTSYSKKQY
+981 LIWKKLDTSYFKKQY

-1003 QLALHSIFAN
+1003 QAALHSIFAN
-1013 SGEACQGKF
+1013 SGEA
-1022 SRRLVL
+1022 S
-1028 CATSCSDAETAFSAF
+1028 
-1043 HSMPKST
+1043 
-1050 QDEPLTRYLMFRVSL
+1050 
-1065 LNWDHD
+1065 
-1071 LGRQCVEF
+1071 
-1079 LGKFAEKSQC
+1079 
-1089 RDILYACIRDAQH
+1089 
-1102 VGDKLMT
+1102 
-1109 LEALKAVA
+1109 LKAVA
-1117 ETFDDEGSLTINLP
+1117 ETFDAEGSLTINLL

-1145 SQGGSEGDASPELAE
+1145 SQEGSEGDRSPELAE

-1168 ACEHAKLD
+1168 AGEHAKLE
-1176 PRDEQGCKVFTGLW
+1176 PKDEQGCRVFTVSELHWFRKNAYNIGVTKCHVWGLW
-1190 HLIRIFRVCLA
+1190 YLIRIFRACLA

-1225 HFVIAAALVSQAR
+1225 HFVVAAALISQAR
-1238 TEDKVDEQLQQYLET
+1238 TGDKVDEQLQQYLET
-1253 RRHISEFDTLFDTHF
+1253 RRHISEFDTLFDAHF
-1268 RNDPKS
+1268 RNDSKS
-1274 QIYPDLLA
+1274 QVYPDLLA

-1298 KSWDDLSQ
+1298 KSWDDLRH
-1306 IIRKAQICQNETMY
+1306 IIRKARICKDEMMY

-1389 REGSQVQ
+1389 REGSQMQ

-1438 KYMDDN
+1438 EYMDDN
-1444 GDMRDMLQERVV
+1444 GDMRDMLRERVV
-1456 KLGLSKG
+1456 KLDLSKG

>member
-1 MTDRNAA
+1 MTDRNAS
-8 TMGKSAKQEPVKGD
+8 TMGKSAKQEPAKGD

-35 TASGNHKAPTKKR
+35 TASGNNKAPTKKR
-48 RKVNHDVVL
+48 RKVNHGSRCGVAPVL
-57 RMCSRGF
+57 MGVRAGVFTHYF
-64 ALGFQAVDS
+64 AYVNFERTVADNLF
-73 STPIPG
+73 ST
-79 AWLNMAHES
+79 
-88 IYRNKKSIG
+88 
-97 LTSLRRFIIACVYCR
+97 CVQHMTCDL
-112 RSERPCTRC
+112 
-121 IKRNIGHLCHDEP
+121 RNIGHLCHDEP

-183 TTRQRGSK
+183 TTRQQRGSK

-244 DMNSYHPNY
+244 DMHSYHPNY

-300 LPMFGNNNTNTSMG
+300 LPRFGNNTNTSMG
-314 VGGSNT
+314 AGGSNT

-370 ERMARVLKAKYD
+370 ERMGRVLRAKYD

-429 HALTDIELVY
+429 HALTDMELVY

-562 ATDLL
+562 ATDLF

-588 HIATANVLA
+588 HINTANNLA

-606 VSRNLKDIGRKLWN
+606 VSRDLKDIGRKLWN
-620 ECIKERRK
+620 ECIKERR
-628 RANLLQ
+628 RRDNLLQ
-634 SASRTQLLV
+634 SASRTLLLV

-693 ALLSMAKAADYIGQ
+693 ALLSMAKAADYIGR
-707 LKNINNLTTEDRA
+707 LKKIDNLTAEDTT

-751 KADVLLHN
+751 KADDLLHN
-759 LDPISA
+759 LGPTSA

-778 LLSKGDNEMALKWL
+778 LLSRGDNEMALKWL

-807 STEGLEL
+807 SIEGLEL
-814 RISIYHELIQAFL
+814 RISIHHELIQAFI
-827 ATGSQDGLQEAENL
+827 ATGSQDGLEEAENL

-905 IRGPRLAIGLM
+905 MRGPRLAIGLM

-922 KLMPSCNMDWIGKAI
+922 KLMPSRNMDWIGKAI

-981 LIWKKLDTSYSKKQY
+981 KLIWKKLDTSYSKKQY

-1003 QLALHSIFAN
+1003 QAALHSIFAN
-1013 SGEACQGKF
+1013 SGEECQGKF

-1028 CATSCSDAETAFSAF
+1028 CATSCNDAEAALSAF
-1043 HSMPKST
+1043 HLMPRSI

-1065 LNWDHD
+1065 LNWDHN

-1089 RDILYACIRDAQH
+1089 RDILYACIRDAQL

-1145 SQGGSEGDASPELAE
+1145 SQEGSEGDPSPELAE

-1168 ACEHAKLD
+1168 AGEHAKLE
-1176 PRDEQGCKVFTGLW
+1176 PKDEQGCKVFTVSELHW
-1190 HLIRIFRVCLA
+1190 FRKNA
-1201 FVDCY
+1201 Y
-1206 PSDLPS
+1206 N
-1212 EDDTDLRLMSVRC
+1212 
-1225 HFVIAAALVSQAR
+1225 I
-1238 TEDKVDEQLQQYLET
+1238 
-1253 RRHISEFDTLFDTHF
+1253 EFDTLFDAHF

-1306 IIRKAQICQNETMY
+1306 IIRRARICKDEMMY

-1343 IINEIFSL
+1343 IINEIFLL

-1378 FQVVEQAVQIA
+1378 FQVVGQAVQIA
-1389 REGSQVQ
+1389 REGSQMQ

-1438 KYMDDN
+1438 EYMDDN
-1444 GDMRDMLQERVV
+1444 GDMRDMLRERVV

>member
-8 TMGKSAKQEPVKGD
+8 TMGKSAKQEPAKGD
-22 DGKAVNRDKSSNA
+22 DGKAVNRDKNSNA
-35 TASGNHKAPTKKR
+35 TASSNHKAPTKKR
-48 RKVNHDVVL
+48 RKVNH
-57 RMCSRGF
+57 
-64 ALGFQAVDS
+64 
-73 STPIPG
+73 
-79 AWLNMAHES
+79 
-88 IYRNKKSIG
+88 
-97 LTSLRRFIIACVYCR
+97 ACVYCR
-112 RSERPCTRC
+112 RSHMTCDLERPCTRC

-244 DMNSYHPNY
+244 DMHSYHPNY

-300 LPMFGNNNTNTSMG
+300 LPRFGNNANTSMG
-314 VGGSNT
+314 AGGSNT

-555 KLIGTEF
+555 KLPALIVEF
-562 ATDLL
+562 ATDLF

-588 HIATANVLA
+588 HITTANVLA

-628 RANLLQ
+628 RDNLLK

-665 DNLEEIIYMMGLSLT
+665 DNLEEIIYVMGLSLT

-693 ALLSMAKAADYIGQ
+693 ALLSMAKAADYIDR
-707 LKNINNLTTEDRA
+707 LKKIDNLTTEDRV

-726 AEYLTMRCALSWKQ
+726 AEYLTMRCAL

-751 KADVLLHN
+751 KAGDLLHN
-759 LDPISA
+759 LDPSSA
-765 EHLADTFHGIGGD
+765 EHLADTFHEIGGD
-778 LLSKGDNEMALKWL
+778 LLSRGDNEMALKWL
-792 RRALDLIN
+792 RRALGLIN

-814 RISIYHELIQAFL
+814 RISIHHELIQALL
-827 ATGSQDGLQEAENL
+827 ATGSQDGLQEAEDL

-863 QRSPSEVFN
+863 QRSPSEFFN

-890 DAGLGFLLHGISELR
+890 DAGLDFLLHGISELR
-905 IRGPRLAIGLM
+905 MRGPRLAIGLM

-922 KLMPSCNMDWIGKAI
+922 KLMPSRNMDWIGKAI
-937 VRRVWMGT
+937 VRRVWIGT

-954 ADLTQTLDQLVQEA
+954 ADLIHTLDQLVQEA
-968 GQCDVEAS
+968 DQCDVEAS

-1003 QLALHSIFAN
+1003 QAALHSIFAN

-1028 CATSCSDAETAFSAF
+1028 CATSCSDSEAALSAF
-1043 HSMPKST
+1043 HSMPRSI

-1065 LNWDHD
+1065 LDWDHD

-1117 ETFDDEGSLTINLP
+1117 ETFDAEGSLTINLP

-1145 SQGGSEGDASPELAE
+1145 SQEGSEGDRSPELAE

-1168 ACEHAKLD
+1168 AGEHAKLEPKD
-1176 PRDEQGCKVFTGLW
+1176 KQGCRVFTVSELHWFRKNAYNIGVTKCHVWGLW
-1190 HLIRIFRVCLA
+1190 YLIRIFRACLA

-1225 HFVIAAALVSQAR
+1225 HFVVAAALISQAR
-1238 TEDKVDEQLQQYLET
+1238 TGDKVDEQLQQYLET
-1253 RRHISEFDTLFDTHF
+1253 RRHISEFDTLFDAQF
-1268 RNDPKS
+1268 RNDSKS
-1274 QIYPDLLA
+1274 QVYPDLLA

-1298 KSWDDLSQ
+1298 KSWDDLRH
-1306 IIRKAQICQNETMY
+1306 IIRKARICKDEMMY

-1389 REGSQVQ
+1389 REGSQMQ

-1438 KYMDDN
+1438 EYMDDN
-1444 GDMRDMLQERVV
+1444 GDMRDMLRERVV
-1456 KLGLSKG
+1456 KLDLSKG

>member
-8 TMGKSAKQEPVKGD
+8 TMGKSAKQEPAKGD
-22 DGKAVNRDKSSNA
+22 DGKAVNRDKNSNA

-48 RKVNHDVVL
+48 RKVNHV
-57 RMCSRGF
+57 
-64 ALGFQAVDS
+64 
-73 STPIPG
+73 
-79 AWLNMAHES
+79 
-88 IYRNKKSIG
+88 
-97 LTSLRRFIIACVYCR
+97 
-112 RSERPCTRC
+112 
-121 IKRNIGHLCHDEP
+121 
-134 RDADSKKA
+134 
-142 KSVQSTQSIQAP
+142 
-154 SVVDESDAQ
+154 
-163 SDMARSSISSTMGPP
+163 
-178 PPTFD
+178 
-183 TTRQRGSK
+183 
-191 SFGGVLGQGSPLSIV
+191 
-206 QPGQVSGLQ
+206 
-215 GNALNNGNSNANQF
+215 

-244 DMNSYHPNY
+244 DMHSYHPNY

-300 LPMFGNNNTNTSMG
+300 LPRFGNNTNTSMG
-314 VGGSNT
+314 AGGSNT

-562 ATDLL
+562 ATDLF
-567 SKLPTSCDSSSTD
+567 SKLPTSCDSGSTD

-588 HIATANVLA
+588 HITTANVLA

-628 RANLLQ
+628 RDNLLQ

-665 DNLEEIIYMMGLSLT
+665 DNLEEIIYVMGLSLT

-693 ALLSMAKAADYIGQ
+693 ALLSMAKAADCIDR
-707 LKNINNLTTEDRA
+707 LKKIDNLTTEDRM

-751 KADVLLHN
+751 KAGDLLHN
-759 LDPISA
+759 LNPSSA

-778 LLSKGDNEMALKWL
+778 LLSRGDNEMALKWL

-814 RISIYHELIQAFL
+814 RISIHHELIQALL

-863 QRSPSEVFN
+863 QRSPSEFFN

-890 DAGLGFLLHGISELR
+890 DAGLDFLLHGISELR
-905 IRGPRLAIGLM
+905 MRGPRLAIGLT

-922 KLMPSCNMDWIGKAI
+922 KLMPSRNMDWIGKAI
-937 VRRVWMGT
+937 VRRVWIGT

-954 ADLTQTLDQLVQEA
+954 ADLIQTLDQLVQEA

-981 LIWKKLDTSYSKKQY
+981 LIWKKLDTSYFKKQY

-1003 QLALHSIFAN
+1003 QAALHSIFAN

-1028 CATSCSDAETAFSAF
+1028 CATSCSDSEAALSAF
-1043 HSMPKST
+1043 HSMPRSI

-1117 ETFDDEGSLTINLP
+1117 ETFDAEGSLTINLP

-1145 SQGGSEGDASPELAE
+1145 SQEGSEGDRSPELAE

-1168 ACEHAKLD
+1168 AGEHAKLE
-1176 PRDEQGCKVFTGLW
+1176 PKDEQGCRVFTVSELHWFRKNAYNIGVTKCHVWGLW
-1190 HLIRIFRVCLA
+1190 YLIRIFRACLA

-1225 HFVIAAALVSQAR
+1225 HFVVAAALISQAR
-1238 TEDKVDEQLQQYLET
+1238 TGDKVDEQLQQYLET
-1253 RRHISEFDTLFDTHF
+1253 RRHISEFDTLFDAHF
-1268 RNDPKS
+1268 RNDSKS
-1274 QIYPDLLA
+1274 QVYPDLLA

-1298 KSWDDLSQ
+1298 KSWDDLRH
-1306 IIRKAQICQNETMY
+1306 IIRKARICKDEMMY

-1389 REGSQVQ
+1389 REGCQMQ

-1438 KYMDDN
+1438 EYMDDN
-1444 GDMRDMLQERVV
+1444 GDMRDMLRERVV
-1456 KLGLSKG
+1456 KLDLSKG

>member
-8 TMGKSAKQEPVKGD
+8 TMGKSAKQELAKGD
-22 DGKAVNRDKSSNA
+22 DGKAVNRDKNSNA

-48 RKVNHDVVL
+48 RKVNH
-57 RMCSRGF
+57 
-64 ALGFQAVDS
+64 
-73 STPIPG
+73 
-79 AWLNMAHES
+79 
-88 IYRNKKSIG
+88 
-97 LTSLRRFIIACVYCR
+97 ACVYCR

-191 SFGGVLGQGSPLSIV
+191 SFGRVLGQGSPLSIV

-244 DMNSYHPNY
+244 DMHSYHPNY

-300 LPMFGNNNTNTSMG
+300 LPRFGNNTNTSMG
-314 VGGSNT
+314 AGGSNT

-339 NIPRPGSVVPADK
+339 NIPRPGSAVPADK

-555 KLIGTEF
+555 KLKKKKIVGIGNGAWIQGFGAIGTEF
-562 ATDLL
+562 ATDLF

-588 HIATANVLA
+588 HITTANVLV

-628 RANLLQ
+628 RDNLLQ
-634 SASRTQLLV
+634 SASRTRLLV
-643 RTRVLAFLAHALA
+643 RTRVLAFLALALA

-665 DNLEEIIYMMGLSLT
+665 DDLEEIIYVMGLSLT

-693 ALLSMAKAADYIGQ
+693 ALLSMAKAADYVDR
-707 LKNINNLTTEDRA
+707 LKKIDNLTTEDRV

-751 KADVLLHN
+751 KADDLLHN
-759 LDPISA
+759 LDPSSA

-778 LLSKGDNEMALKWL
+778 LLSRGDNEMALKWL

-814 RISIYHELIQAFL
+814 RISIHHELIQALL

-905 IRGPRLAIGLM
+905 MRGPRLAIGLM

-922 KLMPSCNMDWIGKAI
+922 KLMPSRNMDWIGKSI

-954 ADLTQTLDQLVQEA
+954 ADLTQALDQLVQEV

-981 LIWKKLDTSYSKKQY
+981 QY

-1003 QLALHSIFAN
+1003 QAALHSIFAN

-1028 CATSCSDAETAFSAF
+1028 CATSCSDSEAALSAF
-1043 HSMPKST
+1043 HSMPRSI
-1050 QDEPLTRYLMFRVSL
+1050 QDEPLTRYLMFRFSL

-1071 LGRQCVEF
+1071 LGRQCVAF

-1117 ETFDDEGSLTINLP
+1117 ETFDAEGSLTINLP

-1145 SQGGSEGDASPELAE
+1145 SQEGSEGDRSPELAE
-1160 ETCRIFER
+1160 ETCQIFER
-1168 ACEHAKLD
+1168 AGEHAILEPK
-1176 PRDEQGCKVFTGLW
+1176 DEQGCKVFTVSELHW
-1190 HLIRIFRVCLA
+1190 FRKNAYNIGVTKCH
-1201 FVDCY
+1201 
-1206 PSDLPS
+1206 
-1212 EDDTDLRLMSVRC
+1212 DDTDLRLMSVRC
-1225 HFVIAAALVSQAR
+1225 HFVVAAALISQAR
-1238 TEDKVDEQLQQYLET
+1238 TGDKVDEQLQQYLET
-1253 RRHISEFDTLFDTHF
+1253 RRHISEFDTLFDAHF

-1291 FESAVCL
+1291 FESAVFL

-1306 IIRKAQICQNETMY
+1306 IIRKARICKDEMMY

-1389 REGSQVQ
+1389 REGSQMQ

-1438 KYMDDN
+1438 EYMDDN
-1444 GDMRDMLQERVV
+1444 GDMRDMLRERVV

>member
-1 MTDRNAA
+1 MTDRSAA
-8 TMGKSAKQEPVKGD
+8 TMGKSAKQEPAKGD

-48 RKVNHDVVL
+48 RKVNHGSRCGVAHVL
-57 RMCSRGF
+57 MGVRAGV
-64 ALGFQAVDS
+64 LV
-73 STPIPG
+73 
-79 AWLNMAHES
+79 
-88 IYRNKKSIG
+88 Y
-97 LTSLRRFIIACVYCR
+97 IADDL
-112 RSERPCTRC
+112 C

-178 PPTFD
+178 PPAFD

-206 QPGQVSGLQ
+206 QPSQVSGLQ

-244 DMNSYHPNY
+244 DMHSYHPNY

-300 LPMFGNNNTNTSMG
+300 LPRFGNNTNTSMG
-314 VGGSNT
+314 AGGSNT

-499 LTEESMVRYWEEFG
+499 LTEESVVRYWEEFG

-555 KLIGTEF
+555 KLPALIVVGIGNGAWIQGFGAIGTEF
-562 ATDLL
+562 ASDLY

-588 HIATANVLA
+588 HITTANLLA
-597 ENRIAPPLE
+597 ESRIAPPLE

-628 RANLLQ
+628 RDSLLQ

-665 DNLEEIIYMMGLSLT
+665 DNLEEMIYMMGLSLT

-693 ALLSMAKAADYIGQ
+693 ALLSMAKAADYIDR
-707 LKNINNLTTEDRA
+707 LKKIDNLTTEDRA
-720 QVQKIE
+720 HVQKME

-751 KADVLLHN
+751 KADDLLHN
-759 LDPISA
+759 LDPTSA

-778 LLSKGDNEMALKWL
+778 LLSRGDNEMALKWL

-814 RISIYHELIQAFL
+814 RISIHHELIQALL
-827 ATGSQDGLQEAENL
+827 ATGSQDGLQEAEDI

-905 IRGPRLAIGLM
+905 MRGPRLAIGLM

-922 KLMPSCNMDWIGKAI
+922 KLMPSRNIDWIGKAI

-954 ADLTQTLDQLVQEA
+954 TDLNQTLDQLVQEA
-968 GQCDVEAS
+968 GQCDLEAS

-981 LIWKKLDTSYSKKQY
+981 LIWKKLDTTYSKKQY

-1003 QLALHSIFAN
+1003 QAALHSIFAN

-1028 CATSCSDAETAFSAF
+1028 CATSCSDAEAALSAF
-1043 HSMPKST
+1043 HSMPRSI

-1079 LGKFAEKSQC
+1079 LGVRSGF
-1089 RDILYACIRDAQH
+1089 Y
-1102 VGDKLMT
+1102 
-1109 LEALKAVA
+1109 
-1117 ETFDDEGSLTINLP
+1117 
-1131 SILRCTIRLIHSLE
+1131 IRLSRKRVAKETQVLNLRKK
-1145 SQGGSEGDASPELAE
+1145 LAE
-1160 ETCRIFER
+1160 FL
-1168 ACEHAKLD
+1168 K
-1176 PRDEQGCKVFTGLW
+1176 GGMW
-1190 HLIRIFRVCLA
+1190 HLIRIFRACLA

-1206 PSDLPS
+1206 SSDLPS

-1225 HFVIAAALVSQAR
+1225 HFVVAAALISQAR
-1238 TEDKVDEQLQQYLET
+1238 TGDKVDEQLQQYLET
-1253 RRHISEFDTLFDTHF
+1253 RRHISEFDTLFDAQF

-1298 KSWDDLSQ
+1298 KSWDDLGQ
-1306 IIRKAQICQNETMY
+1306 IIRKARICKNEMMY
-1320 KAMGDCLLRS
+1320 KAIGDCLLRS
-1330 EASGNV
+1330 EASGSV

-1389 REGSQVQ
+1389 REGSQMR

-1417 ILARGDE
+1417 ILARGDK

-1438 KYMDDN
+1438 EYMDDN
-1444 GDMRDMLQERVV
+1444 GDIRDVLRERVV

>member
-1 MTDRNAA
+1 MTDRNAS
-8 TMGKSAKQEPVKGD
+8 TMGKSAKQEPAKGD
-22 DGKAVNRDKSSNA
+22 DGKAVNRDKSSSA
-35 TASGNHKAPTKKR
+35 TASGNNKAPTKKR

-57 RMCSRGF
+57 RMCSWGVRAGV
-64 ALGFQAVDS
+64 LV
-73 STPIPG
+73 
-79 AWLNMAHES
+79 
-88 IYRNKKSIG
+88 Y
-97 LTSLRRFIIACVYCR
+97 IADDL
-112 RSERPCTRC
+112 C

-183 TTRQRGSK
+183 TTRQQRGSK

-215 GNALNNGNSNANQF
+215 GNVLNNGNSNANQF

-244 DMNSYHPNY
+244 DMHSYHPNY

-300 LPMFGNNNTNTSMG
+300 LPRFGNNTNTSMG
-314 VGGSNT
+314 AGGSNT

-370 ERMARVLKAKYD
+370 ERMGRVLRAKYD

-429 HALTDIELVY
+429 HALTDMELVY

-555 KLIGTEF
+555 KLPALIVARRNHRQGLNSEWTWQILLTRSIGTEF
-562 ATDLL
+562 ATDLF

-588 HIATANVLA
+588 HINTANNLA
-597 ENRIAPPLE
+597 ETRIAPPLE
-606 VSRNLKDIGRKLWN
+606 VSRDLKDIGRKLWN
-620 ECIKERRK
+620 ECIKERR
-628 RANLLQ
+628 RRDNLLQ

-693 ALLSMAKAADYIGQ
+693 ALLSMAKAADYIDR
-707 LKNINNLTTEDRA
+707 LKKIDNLTSEDST

-751 KADVLLHN
+751 KADDLLHN
-759 LDPISA
+759 LDPTSA

-778 LLSKGDNEMALKWL
+778 LLSRGDNEMALKWL

-814 RISIYHELIQAFL
+814 RISIHHELIQAFIT
-827 ATGSQDGLQEAENL
+827 TGSQDGLQEAENL

-905 IRGPRLAIGLM
+905 MRGPRLAIGLM

-922 KLMPSCNMDWIGKAI
+922 KLMPSRNMGWIGKAI

-981 LIWKKLDTSYSKKQY
+981 KLIWKKLDTSYSKKQY

-1003 QLALHSIFAN
+1003 QAALHSIFAN

-1028 CATSCSDAETAFSAF
+1028 CATSCSDTESALSAF
-1043 HSMPKST
+1043 HSMPRSI
-1050 QDEPLTRYLMFRVSL
+1050 QDDPLTRYLMFRVSL

-1089 RDILYACIRDAQH
+1089 RDILYACIRDAQLF
-1102 VGDKLMT
+1102 GDKLMT

-1145 SQGGSEGDASPELAE
+1145 SQEGSEGDPSPELAE

-1168 ACEHAKLD
+1168 AGEHAKLE
-1176 PRDEQGCKVFTGLW
+1176 PKDEQSCKVFTVSELHW
-1190 HLIRIFRVCLA
+1190 FRKNA
-1201 FVDCY
+1201 Y
-1206 PSDLPS
+1206 N
-1212 EDDTDLRLMSVRC
+1212 
-1225 HFVIAAALVSQAR
+1225 I
-1238 TEDKVDEQLQQYLET
+1238 
-1253 RRHISEFDTLFDTHF
+1253 EFDTLFDAHF

-1306 IIRKAQICQNETMY
+1306 IIRRARICKDEIMY

-1389 REGSQVQ
+1389 REGSQMQ

-1438 KYMDDN
+1438 EYMDDN
-1444 GDMRDMLQERVV
+1444 GEMRDMLRERVV

>member
-8 TMGKSAKQEPVKGD
+8 TMGKSAKQEPAKGD
-22 DGKAVNRDKSSNA
+22 DGKPVNRDKSSNA

-48 RKVNHDVVL
+48 RKVNHGSRCGVAHVL
-57 RMCSRGF
+57 MGVRAGV
-64 ALGFQAVDS
+64 LV
-73 STPIPG
+73 
-79 AWLNMAHES
+79 
-88 IYRNKKSIG
+88 Y
-97 LTSLRRFIIACVYCR
+97 IADDL
-112 RSERPCTRC
+112 C

-178 PPTFD
+178 PPAFD

-206 QPGQVSGLQ
+206 QPSQVSGLQ

-244 DMNSYHPNY
+244 DMHSYHPNY

-300 LPMFGNNNTNTSMG
+300 LPRFGNNTNTSMG
-314 VGGSNT
+314 AGGSNT

-555 KLIGTEF
+555 KLPALIVVGIGNGAWIQGFGAIGTEF
-562 ATDLL
+562 ASDLY

-580 VLLSDLNH
+580 VLLSDLNL
-588 HIATANVLA
+588 HITTANFLA
-597 ENRIAPPLE
+597 ESRITAPLE

-628 RANLLQ
+628 RDSLLQ
-634 SASRTQLLV
+634 SASRTKLLV

-693 ALLSMAKAADYIGQ
+693 ALLSMAKAADYIDR
-707 LKNINNLTTEDRA
+707 LKKIDNLTTEDRA

-751 KADVLLHN
+751 KADDLLHN
-759 LDPISA
+759 LDPTSA

-778 LLSKGDNEMALKWL
+778 LLSRGDNEMALKWL

-814 RISIYHELIQAFL
+814 RISIHHELIQALL
-827 ATGSQDGLQEAENL
+827 ATGSQDGLQEAENI

-890 DAGLGFLLHGISELR
+890 DAGLSFLLHGISELR
-905 IRGPRLAIGLM
+905 MRGPRLATGLM

-922 KLMPSCNMDWIGKAI
+922 KLMPSRNIGWIGKAI

-968 GQCDVEAS
+968 GQCDLEAS

-981 LIWKKLDTSYSKKQY
+981 KLIWKKLDTSYSKKQY

-1003 QLALHSIFAN
+1003 QAALHSIFAN
-1013 SGEACQGKF
+1013 SGEGCQGKF

-1028 CATSCSDAETAFSAF
+1028 CATSCSDAEAALSAF
-1043 HSMPKST
+1043 HSMPRSI

-1079 LGKFAEKSQC
+1079 LGVRSG
-1089 RDILYACIRDAQH
+1089 LYTRLSR
-1102 VGDKLMT
+1102 KR
-1109 LEALKAVA
+1109 VA
-1117 ETFDDEGSLTINLP
+1117 KETQVLNL
-1131 SILRCTIRLIHSLE
+1131 
-1145 SQGGSEGDASPELAE
+1145 QKKLAE
-1160 ETCRIFER
+1160 FL
-1168 ACEHAKLD
+1168 K
-1176 PRDEQGCKVFTGLW
+1176 GGLW
-1190 HLIRIFRVCLA
+1190 HLIRIFRACLA

-1225 HFVIAAALVSQAR
+1225 HFVVAAALISQAR
-1238 TEDKVDEQLQQYLET
+1238 TGDKLNEQLQQYLET
-1253 RRHISEFDTLFDTHF
+1253 RRHISEFDTLFDAQF

-1298 KSWDDLSQ
+1298 KSWDDLGQ
-1306 IIRKAQICQNETMY
+1306 IIRKARICKDEMMY

-1330 EASGNV
+1330 EASGSV

-1389 REGSQVQ
+1389 REGSQVR

-1438 KYMDDN
+1438 EYMDDN
-1444 GDMRDMLQERVV
+1444 GDIRDVLRERVV

>member
-8 TMGKSAKQEPVKGD
+8 TMGKSAKQEPAKGD
-22 DGKAVNRDKSSNA
+22 DGKAVNRDKSSNP
-35 TASGNHKAPTKKR
+35 TASGNNKAPTKKR
-48 RKVNHDVVL
+48 RKVNH
-57 RMCSRGF
+57 
-64 ALGFQAVDS
+64 
-73 STPIPG
+73 
-79 AWLNMAHES
+79 
-88 IYRNKKSIG
+88 
-97 LTSLRRFIIACVYCR
+97 ACVYCR
-112 RSERPCTRC
+112 RSHMTCDLERPCTRC

-244 DMNSYHPNY
+244 DMHSYHPNY

-286 SPAFKRSSQSQSEM
+286 SPAFKRPSQSQSEM
-300 LPMFGNNNTNTSMG
+300 LPRFGNNTNTSMG
-314 VGGSNT
+314 AGGSNT

-555 KLIGTEF
+555 KLPALIVEF
-562 ATDLL
+562 ATDLF

-588 HIATANVLA
+588 HIATAGFLT

-620 ECIKERRK
+620 ECIKERR
-628 RANLLQ
+628 RRDNLLQ

-665 DNLEEIIYMMGLSLT
+665 DNMEEIVYMVGLSLT

-693 ALLSMAKAADYIGQ
+693 ALLSMAKAADYIDR
-707 LKNINNLTTEDRA
+707 LKKIDNLTAEDSA

-751 KADVLLHN
+751 KADDLLHN
-759 LDPISA
+759 LDPTSA

-778 LLSKGDNEMALKWL
+778 LLSRGDNEMALKWL
-792 RRALDLIN
+792 QRALELIN
-800 DQALERL
+800 GQAPERL

-814 RISIYHELIQAFL
+814 RISIHHELIQAFL

-863 QRSPSEVFN
+863 QRSPSEIFN
-872 ADACASIL
+872 ADACTSIL

-922 KLMPSCNMDWIGKAI
+922 KLMPSRNMDWIGKAI

-954 ADLTQTLDQLVQEA
+954 AELTQTMDQLVQEA

-1003 QLALHSIFAN
+1003 QAALHSIFAN
-1013 SGEACQGKF
+1013 SGEACQEAA
-1022 SRRLVL
+1022 L
-1028 CATSCSDAETAFSAF
+1028 SAF
-1043 HSMPKST
+1043 HWMPRSI

-1079 LGKFAEKSQC
+1079 LGNFAEKSQC

-1145 SQGGSEGDASPELAE
+1145 SQEGSDGDPSSELAE

-1168 ACEHAKLD
+1168 AGEHAKLE
-1176 PRDEQGCKVFTGLW
+1176 PKDEQGCKVFTGLW
-1190 HLIRIFRVCLA
+1190 HLIRIFRACLA

-1206 PSDLPS
+1206 PSDLAS

-1225 HFVIAAALVSQAR
+1225 HFVIAAALISQAR
-1238 TEDKVDEQLQQYLET
+1238 TGDKIDEQLQQYLET
-1253 RRHISEFDTLFDTHF
+1253 RRHISEFDTLFDAHF

-1306 IIRKAQICQNETMY
+1306 IIRKARICKDEMIY

-1330 EASGNV
+1330 QASGNV

-1389 REGSQVQ
+1389 REGSQMQ

-1438 KYMDDN
+1438 EYMDDN
-1444 GDMRDMLQERVV
+1444 GDMRDMLRERVV
-1456 KLGLSKG
+1456 KLGLGKG

>member
-8 TMGKSAKQEPVKGD
+8 TMGKSAKQEPAKGD

-48 RKVNHDVVL
+48 RKVNHGSRCGVAHVL
-57 RMCSRGF
+57 TGVRAGV
-64 ALGFQAVDS
+64 LV
-73 STPIPG
+73 
-79 AWLNMAHES
+79 
-88 IYRNKKSIG
+88 Y
-97 LTSLRRFIIACVYCR
+97 IADDL
-112 RSERPCTRC
+112 C

-163 SDMARSSISSTMGPP
+163 SDLARSSISSTMGPP
-178 PPTFD
+178 PPAFD

-206 QPGQVSGLQ
+206 QPSQVSGLQ

-244 DMNSYHPNY
+244 DMHSYHPNY

-300 LPMFGNNNTNTSMG
+300 LPRFGNNTNTSMG
-314 VGGSNT
+314 AGGSNT

-555 KLIGTEF
+555 KLPALIVVGIGNGAWIQGFGAIGTEF
-562 ATDLL
+562 ASDLY

-588 HIATANVLA
+588 HITTANFLA
-597 ENRIAPPLE
+597 EGRIAPPLK

-628 RANLLQ
+628 RDSLLQ

-656 REHRRGKRR
+656 RERRPGKRR

-693 ALLSMAKAADYIGQ
+693 ALLSMAKAADYIDR
-707 LKNINNLTTEDRA
+707 LKKIDNLTTEDRV

-751 KADVLLHN
+751 KADDLLHN
-759 LDPISA
+759 LDPTSA
-765 EHLADTFHGIGGD
+765 EYLADTFHGIGGD
-778 LLSKGDNEMALKWL
+778 LLSRGDNGMALKWL

-807 STEGLEL
+807 STEGLGL
-814 RISIYHELIQAFL
+814 RISIHHELIQALL
-827 ATGSQDGLQEAENL
+827 ATGSQDGLQEAENI

-905 IRGPRLAIGLM
+905 MRGPRLAIGLM

-922 KLMPSCNMDWIGKAI
+922 KLMPSRNIGWIGKAI

-945 MEADASVSV
+945 MEANASVSV

-981 LIWKKLDTSYSKKQY
+981 KLIWKKLDTSYSKKQY

-1003 QLALHSIFAN
+1003 QAALHSIFAN

-1028 CATSCSDAETAFSAF
+1028 CATSCSDAEAALSAF
-1043 HSMPKST
+1043 HSMPRSI

-1109 LEALKAVA
+1109 LEALKAAA
-1117 ETFDDEGSLTINLP
+1117 ETFDAEGSLTINLP

-1145 SQGGSEGDASPELAE
+1145 SQEGSEGGPSPELTE

-1168 ACEHAKLD
+1168 AGEHAKLE
-1176 PRDEQGCKVFTGLW
+1176 PRDEQGFKVFTVSELHW
-1190 HLIRIFRVCLA
+1190 FRKNA
-1201 FVDCY
+1201 Y
-1206 PSDLPS
+1206 N
-1212 EDDTDLRLMSVRC
+1212 
-1225 HFVIAAALVSQAR
+1225 I
-1238 TEDKVDEQLQQYLET
+1238 DEQLQQYLET
-1253 RRHISEFDTLFDTHF
+1253 RRHISEFDTLFDAQF

-1298 KSWDDLSQ
+1298 KSWDDLGQ
-1306 IIRKAQICQNETMY
+1306 IIRKARICKDEMMY

-1330 EASGNV
+1330 EASGSV
-1336 VYGTMRL
+1336 VYGAMRL

-1389 REGSQVQ
+1389 REGRQMQ

-1429 WAMKALDLT
+1429 WAMKALDLIE
-1438 KYMDDN
+1438 YMDDN
-1444 GDMRDMLQERVV
+1444 GDTRDVLRERVV

>member
-8 TMGKSAKQEPVKGD
+8 TMGKSAKQEPAKGD
-22 DGKAVNRDKSSNA
+22 DGKAVNRDKNSNA

-48 RKVNHDVVL
+48 RKVNHADNL
-57 RMCSRGF
+57 F
-64 ALGFQAVDS
+64 
-73 STPIPG
+73 ST
-79 AWLNMAHES
+79 
-88 IYRNKKSIG
+88 
-97 LTSLRRFIIACVYCR
+97 CVQHMTCDL
-112 RSERPCTRC
+112 ERPCTRC

-244 DMNSYHPNY
+244 DMHSYHPNY

-300 LPMFGNNNTNTSMG
+300 LPRFGNNANTSMG
-314 VGGSNT
+314 AGGSNT

-339 NIPRPGSVVPADK
+339 NILRPGSVVPADK

-555 KLIGTEF
+555 KLPALIVEF
-562 ATDLL
+562 ATDLF

-588 HIATANVLA
+588 HITTANVLA

-628 RANLLQ
+628 RDNLLQ

-656 REHRRGKRR
+656 REYRRGKRR
-665 DNLEEIIYMMGLSLT
+665 DNLEEIIYVMGLSLT

-693 ALLSMAKAADYIGQ
+693 ALLSMAKAADYIDR
-707 LKNINNLTTEDRA
+707 LKKIDNLTTEDRV

-726 AEYLTMRCALSWKQ
+726 AEYLTMRCAL
-740 GRLDVAEHMYA
+740 
-751 KADVLLHN
+751 
-759 LDPISA
+759 
-765 EHLADTFHGIGGD
+765 
-778 LLSKGDNEMALKWL
+778 
-792 RRALDLIN
+792 
-800 DQALERL
+800 
-807 STEGLEL
+807 
-814 RISIYHELIQAFL
+814 L

-863 QRSPSEVFN
+863 QRSPSEFFN

-890 DAGLGFLLHGISELR
+890 DAGLDFLLHGISELR
-905 IRGPRLAIGLM
+905 MRGPRLAIGLM

-922 KLMPSCNMDWIGKAI
+922 KLMPSRNMDWIGKAI
-937 VRRVWMGT
+937 VRRVWIGT

-954 ADLTQTLDQLVQEA
+954 ADLIQTLDQLVQEA

-1003 QLALHSIFAN
+1003 QAALHSIFAN

-1028 CATSCSDAETAFSAF
+1028 CATSCSDSEAALSAF
-1043 HSMPKST
+1043 HSMPRSI

-1065 LNWDHD
+1065 LTWDHD

-1089 RDILYACIRDAQH
+1089 RDILYACTRDAQH

-1117 ETFDDEGSLTINLP
+1117 ETFDAEGSLTINLP

-1145 SQGGSEGDASPELAE
+1145 SQEGSEGDRSPELAE

-1168 ACEHAKLD
+1168 AGEHAKLE
-1176 PRDEQGCKVFTGLW
+1176 PKDEQGCRVFTVSELHWFRKNAYNIGVTKCHVWGLW
-1190 HLIRIFRVCLA
+1190 YLIRIFRACLA

-1225 HFVIAAALVSQAR
+1225 HFVVAAALISQAR
-1238 TEDKVDEQLQQYLET
+1238 TGDKVDEQLQQYLET
-1253 RRHISEFDTLFDTHF
+1253 RRHISEFDTLFDAHF
-1268 RNDPKS
+1268 RNDSKS
-1274 QIYPDLLA
+1274 QVYPDLLA

-1298 KSWDDLSQ
+1298 KSWDDLRH
-1306 IIRKAQICQNETMY
+1306 IIRKARICKDEMMY

-1378 FQVVEQAVQIA
+1378 FQVVEQAAQIA
-1389 REGSQVQ
+1389 REGSQMQ

-1429 WAMKALDLT
+1429 WAMKALDMT
-1438 KYMDDN
+1438 EYMDDN
-1444 GDMRDMLQERVV
+1444 GDMRDMLRERVV
-1456 KLGLSKG
+1456 KLDLSKG